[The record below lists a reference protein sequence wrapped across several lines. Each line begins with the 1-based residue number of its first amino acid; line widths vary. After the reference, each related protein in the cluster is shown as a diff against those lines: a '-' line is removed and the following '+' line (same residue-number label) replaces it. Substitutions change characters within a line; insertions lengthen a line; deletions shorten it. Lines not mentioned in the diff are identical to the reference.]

1 MYKIL
6 IVEDEYLY
14 ANVLELII
22 SKELKENVEIIKV
35 DNGLIGKQIIKQSE
49 IDLVIMDINI
59 PIINGIEL
67 CKYIR
72 IKKTDMPI
80 IVIASDYN
88 DKLSEKLFKLEVN
101 EYFIKPVR
109 NEVII
114 KTIKKYINKD
124 EIEVKDEQEYNLYN
138 LEKEIL
144 KGSKSEIITKLS
156 LYINYLFSQKETN
169 YIMKEITNL
178 GLKLDKIVK
187 QNKVNVSDSI
197 SQKINEMIVH
207 PFIYKDD
214 KVLTLQVS
222 NIINEVFDI
231 IYQNE
236 INNNFNEYTQ
246 KAIDYVEKNIKKN
259 ITLDE
264 VAKNINITPHYLSK
278 IFKKEVGVNFVTY
291 VTDRKIDLA
300 KEMLKN
306 KDIPIVNISIS
317 LAFNQ
322 PNYFSK
328 VFKKKVGVTPSEYR
342 EQCLKNKTRLSI

>member
-6 IVEDEYLY
+6 IVEDEYLS

-22 SKELKENVEIIKV
+22 SKEFKEKVEIIKA
-35 DNGLIGKQIIKQSE
+35 DNGLRGKQIIKQNE
-49 IDLVIMDINI
+49 VDLVIMDINI
-59 PIINGIEL
+59 PIINGTEL

-72 IKKTDMPI
+72 IKKNDMPI
-80 IVIASDYN
+80 IVITSDYN
-88 DKLSEKLFKLEVN
+88 DKLAERLFKLEVN

-109 NEVII
+109 AEVII
-114 KTIKKYINKD
+114 KTIKKYINKNKV
-124 EIEVKDEQEYNLYN
+124 EVKNEQEYCLDN

-144 KGSKSEIITKLS
+144 KVSKPEIITKLS
-156 LYINYLFSQKETN
+156 SYINFIFSQKETN

-178 GLKLDKIVK
+178 GLKLDKIV
-187 QNKVNVSDSI
+187 NKNKINASDAI
-197 SQKINEMIVH
+197 SQKINEMIAH
-207 PFIYKDD
+207 PFIYKDANG
-214 KVLTLQVS
+214 LILQVS
-222 NIINEVFDI
+222 NIITEIFDI
-231 IYQNE
+231 IYQNK

-246 KAIDYVEKNIKKN
+246 EAIDYVERNIKKN
-259 ITLDE
+259 ITLEE

-300 KEMLKN
+300 KEMLEDKN
-306 KDIPIVNISIS
+306 IPIVNISIS

-342 EQCLKNKTRLSI
+342 EQCLKNKTYLRI